1 MELTFTPANVS
12 WSRPKNKYKKMVHE
26 FLEYVKNPNYTV
38 EESTLTLQNKIASIK
53 QLLKFKLSI
62 LPILLIVIFI
72 TKKLTG
78 AESVAWDKNWMNYL
92 MIVAFAPIFEEL
104 TFRYALRFSKT
115 AIAIMLVMVVWLIA
129 RFTVK
134 SNQDIA
140 LIVGIAFTLIPVI
153 RLAIKPFDNQLE
165 KQWIRFF
172 PFIFHLS
179 AIIFGLMHLT
189 NFEHIN
195 NYFLAIPLVSS
206 QFVSGYVLGFIRMKF
221 GLIYS
226 MGLHAVWNFITSFP
240 ILIMLIAKLF

>member
-12 WSRPKNKYKKMVHE
+12 WNRPKSQYKQMVHE
-26 FLEYVKNPNYTV
+26 FLNYVKNPNYNV

-62 LPILLIVIFI
+62 LPIILLLILI

-78 AESVAWDKNWMNYL
+78 AESVEWDKNWTNYL

-104 TFRYALRFSKT
+104 TFRYALRYSKT

-140 LIVGIAFTLIPVI
+140 LIVGIAFALIPAI
-153 RLAIKPFDNQLE
+153 RIAIKPFGNQLE
-165 KQWIRFF
+165 KQWIRCF
-172 PFIFHLS
+172 PFIFHFA
-179 AIIFGLMHLT
+179 AITFGLMHLT

-206 QFVSGYVLGFIRMKF
+206 QLVSGYVLGFTRMKF

-226 MGLHAVWNFITSFP
+226 MGLHAVWNFITSLP
-240 ILIMLIAKLF
+240 ILIMLISKLF

>member
-12 WSRPKNKYKKMVHE
+12 WKRPKSEYKKMVHE
-26 FLEYVKNPNYTV
+26 FLNYVKNPNCTV

-62 LPILLIVIFI
+62 LPILLLLIVIA
-72 TKKLTG
+72 KRLTG
-78 AESVAWDKNWMNYL
+78 AESVEWDKNWTNYFI
-92 MIVAFAPIFEEL
+92 IVAFAPIFEEL

-140 LIVGIAFTLIPVI
+140 LIVGIAFALIPAI
-153 RLAIKPFDNQLE
+153 RIAIKPFGNQLE

-172 PFIFHLS
+172 PFIFHFS
-179 AIIFGLMHLT
+179 AITFGLMHLT

-206 QFVSGYVLGFIRMKF
+206 QLVSGYVLGFVRMKF

-226 MGLHAVWNFITSFP
+226 MGLHAVWNFIVGLP
-240 ILIMLIAKLF
+240 ILIMMISKLF

>member
-12 WSRPKNKYKKMVHE
+12 WNRPKSEYKKMAQE
-26 FLEYVKNPNYTV
+26 FLNYIKNPSYV
-38 EESTLTLQNKIASIK
+38 FEESTMPLQLKIASIK
-53 QLLKFKLSI
+53 QLLKFKLSL
-62 LPILLIVIFI
+62 LPIIFLVIFI

-78 AESVAWDKNWMNYL
+78 AESVAWDKNWTNYL

-104 TFRYALRFSKT
+104 TFRYALRCSKT
-115 AIAIMLVMVVWLIA
+115 AIAVMILMVVWLIVK
-129 RFTVK
+129 FTVK

-140 LIVGIAFTLIPVI
+140 FIVGITFSLIPVI

-172 PFIFHLS
+172 PFIFHFS

-195 NYFLAIPLVSS
+195 NYFLAIPLVCS
-206 QFVSGYVLGFIRMKF
+206 QFVSGYVLGFVRMKF
-221 GLIYS
+221 GLFYS
-226 MGLHAVWNFITSFP
+226 MGLHAVWNFIASFP

>member
-12 WSRPKNKYKKMVHE
+12 WKRPKSEYKKMVHE
-26 FLEYVKNPNYTV
+26 FLNYVKNPTYTV
-38 EESTLTLQNKIASIK
+38 EESTMPNQLKIASIK
-53 QLLKFKLSI
+53 QLLKFKLSL
-62 LPILLIVIFI
+62 LPVILLIIFFA
-72 TKKLTG
+72 KKLTG
-78 AESVAWDKNWMNYL
+78 AESVAWDKNWTNYL

-104 TFRYALRFSKT
+104 TFRYALKYSKT
-115 AIAIMLVMVVWLIA
+115 AISIMLVMVVWLIA

-172 PFIFHLS
+172 PFIFHIS

-226 MGLHAVWNFITSFP
+226 MGLHSVWNFIASFP